1 MRRAPFLAA
10 GGYHVR
16 YFIGAEES
24 LLSLDLAARGW
35 QIWYCDDLIVRH
47 YPSPLNRDR
56 ETRRR
61 LIMRNRLF
69 TTLLR
74 RRASSAFHALVRQVR
89 LAWRDRSARAA
100 LREAIS
106 ALPWILRERKP
117 IPYDLEKR
125 VRALD
130 NRLTT

>member
-1 MRRAPFLAA
+1 
-10 GGYHVR
+10 
-16 YFIGAEES
+16 
-24 LLSLDLAARGW
+24 
-35 QIWYCDDLIVRH
+35 
-47 YPSPLNRDR
+47 
-56 ETRRR
+56 
-61 LIMRNRLF
+61 MRNRLF